1 MRFSEEP
8 CENCGQSFEVER
20 GCICRF
26 TEKGKRPMKE
36 WNVRIDG
43 KWIGTVFARNEEVA
57 RLAAISRFEPSF
69 MAEIS
74 VNPR

>member
-1 MRFSEEP
+1 
-8 CENCGQSFEVER
+8 
-20 GCICRF
+20 
-26 TEKGKRPMKE
+26 MKE